1 LSEKEFAYAPQED
14 VQKRANLPSRAIT
27 RAIIPAAGLGTRLLS
42 VTKEQPKEMLA
53 VFAPGRFGGTSL
65 KPVVQLISEQLQTCG
80 IREFCFVVG
89 RGKRAI
95 EDHFD
100 KSYEL
105 EHKLRESGNSEALS
119 EVQRIASM
127 ADIFYIRQKEQL
139 GLGHAILCAKK
150 HVGNEPFAVMLGDDI
165 VVNERPCIGQ
175 LVDVFDEMHSS
186 VVGVEQ
192 VPKSKI
198 HRYGVIKGK
207 KVRDEIYKVY
217 DLVEKPSP
225 EEAPSDLAIIGR
237 YVFQPEIFSFLE
249 KIGPGKN
256 GEYQLTDAMRLLCR
270 KKGMYGL
277 RFKGRRFDIG
287 SKADWVKAT
296 IALSLERKDL
306 ADELRG
312 IHEMLDK
319 KH

>member
-1 LSEKEFAYAPQED
+1 MK
-14 VQKRANLPSRAIT
+14 VV
-27 RAIIPAAGLGTRLLS
+27 IPAAGMGIRFLPA
-42 VTKEQPKEMLA
+42 TKAQPKEML
-53 VFAPGRFGGTSL
+53 
-65 KPVVQLISEQLQTCG
+65 PVVDKPAIQY
-80 IREFCFVVG
+80 VVEEAVASGMTDIIIITG

-105 EHKLRESGNSEALS
+105 EHKLRESGNTEALA

-139 GLGHAILCAKK
+139 GLGHAILTAKK

-165 VVNERPCIGQ
+165 VVNEKPCIGQ
-175 LVDVFDEMHSS
+175 LVDVFDEMGAS

-207 KVRDEIYKVY
+207 RVKDSIYKVD
-217 DLVEKPSP
+217 DLVEKPSAD
-225 EEAPSDLAIIGR
+225 EAPSDLAIIGR
-237 YVFQPEIFSFLE
+237 YVFQPEIFKALE
-249 KIGPGKN
+249 KIGVGKG

-270 KKGMYGL
+270 KQGLYGL

-287 SKADWVKAT
+287 SKADWVRAT
-296 IALSLERKDL
+296 VALSMERKDL
-306 ADELRG
+306 AEELGQSFELMR
-312 IHEMLDK
+312 K
-319 KH
+319 RR

>member
-1 LSEKEFAYAPQED
+1 MAASCSFSAMK
-14 VQKRANLPSRAIT
+14 VV
-27 RAIIPAAGLGTRLLS
+27 IPAAGLGVRFLPA
-42 VTKEQPKEMLA
+42 TKAQPKEML
-53 VFAPGRFGGTSL
+53 
-65 KPVVQLISEQLQTCG
+65 PVVDKPAIQY
-80 IREFCFVVG
+80 VVEEAVASGMTDIIIITG

-105 EHKLRESGNSEALS
+105 EHKLRESGNSEALA

-165 VVNERPCIGQ
+165 VVSDRPCIGQ
-175 LVDVFDEMHSS
+175 LVEVFEDVGAS

-192 VPKSKI
+192 VPRSKI

-207 KVRDEIYKVY
+207 RVKDDIYKVE

-225 EEAPSDLAIIGR
+225 AEAPSDLAIIGR
-237 YVFQPEIFSFLE
+237 YVLGPEIFGFLE
-249 KIGPGKN
+249 KIGPGKG

-270 KKGMYGL
+270 KTGL
-277 RFKGRRFDIG
+277 FGLKFKGRRFDIG
-287 SKADWVKAT
+287 SKADWIRAT
-296 IALSLERKDL
+296 VALSMERADL
-306 ADELRG
+306 AEELRSS
-312 IHEMLDK
+312 MDQLRK
-319 KH
+319 RR

>member
-1 LSEKEFAYAPQED
+1 MFFQTMK
-14 VQKRANLPSRAIT
+14 VV
-27 RAIIPAAGLGTRLLS
+27 IPAAGMGIRFLPA
-42 VTKEQPKEMLA
+42 TKSQPKEML
-53 VFAPGRFGGTSL
+53 
-65 KPVVQLISEQLQTCG
+65 PVVDKPAIQY
-80 IREFCFVVG
+80 VVEEAVASGMTDIIIITG

-105 EHKLRESGNSEALS
+105 EHKLRESGNSEALA

-150 HVGNEPFAVMLGDDI
+150 HIGNEPFAVMLGDDI
-165 VVNERPCIGQ
+165 VVSDKPCIGQ
-175 LVDVFDEMHSS
+175 LVDVFDDVKAS

-198 HRYGVIKGK
+198 QRYGVIKGRRVK
-207 KVRDEIYKVY
+207 DDIYKVD

-237 YVFQPEIFSFLE
+237 YVFQPDIFQSLE
-249 KIGPGKN
+249 KIGPGKG
-256 GEYQLTDAMRLLCR
+256 GEYQLTDAMRLVCR
-270 KKGMYGL
+270 KSGLYGVK
-277 RFKGRRFDIG
+277 FKGRRFDIG
-287 SKADWVKAT
+287 SKADWVRAT
-296 IALSLERKDL
+296 ITLSMERKDL
-306 ADELRG
+306 ADELRSAPELYTKR
-312 IHEMLDK
+312 H
-319 KH
+319 

>member
-1 LSEKEFAYAPQED
+1 MK
-14 VQKRANLPSRAIT
+14 VV
-27 RAIIPAAGLGTRLLS
+27 IPAAGLGIRFLPA
-42 VTKEQPKEMLA
+42 TKAQPKEML
-53 VFAPGRFGGTSL
+53 
-65 KPVVQLISEQLQTCG
+65 PVVDKPAIQY
-80 IREFCFVVG
+80 VVEEAVASGMTDIIIITG

-105 EHKLRESGNSEALS
+105 EHKLRELGNSEALS

-175 LVDVFDEMHSS
+175 LVEAFEEVGSS

-192 VPKSKI
+192 VPRSRI
-198 HRYGVIKGK
+198 SRYGVIKGK
-207 KVRDEIYKVY
+207 RFRDDLYKVE
-217 DLVEKPSP
+217 DLVEKPAAD
-225 EEAPSDLAIIGR
+225 EAPSDLAIIGR
-237 YVFQPEIFSFLE
+237 YVFQPEIFTFLE
-249 KIGPGKN
+249 KIGPGKG

-270 KKGMYGL
+270 RKGLYGL
-277 RFKGRRFDIG
+277 KFKGRRFDIG
-287 SKADWVKAT
+287 SKADYVRAT
-296 IALSLERKDL
+296 IALSMERKDL
-306 ADELRG
+306 ADELRQSPD
-312 IHEMLDK
+312 LFRK
-319 KH
+319 R

>member
-1 LSEKEFAYAPQED
+1 MPGQ
-14 VQKRANLPSRAIT
+14 AIRKGLYGCQMFIRT
-27 RAIIPAAGLGTRLLS
+27 MKVVIPAAGMGIRFLPA
-42 VTKEQPKEMLA
+42 TKAQPKEML
-53 VFAPGRFGGTSL
+53 
-65 KPVVQLISEQLQTCG
+65 PVVDKPAIQY
-80 IREFCFVVG
+80 VVEEAVASGMTDIIIITG

-105 EHKLRESGNSEALS
+105 EHKLRESGNSEALA

-150 HVGNEPFAVMLGDDI
+150 HIGNEPFAVMLGDDI
-165 VVNERPCIGQ
+165 VVSDKPCIGQ
-175 LVDVFDEMHSS
+175 LVDVFDDVKAS

-198 HRYGVIKGK
+198 QRYGVIKGRRVK
-207 KVRDEIYKVY
+207 DDIYKVD

-237 YVFQPEIFSFLE
+237 YVFQPDIFSSLE
-249 KIGPGKN
+249 KIGPGKG
-256 GEYQLTDAMRLLCR
+256 GEYQLTDAMRLVCR
-270 KKGMYGL
+270 KSGLYGL
-277 RFKGRRFDIG
+277 KFKGRRFDIG
-287 SKADWVKAT
+287 SKADWIRAT
-296 IALSLERKDL
+296 VALSMERKDL
-306 ADELRG
+306 ADELKSAPEFAIR
-312 IHEMLDK
+312 

>member
-1 LSEKEFAYAPQED
+1 MK
-14 VQKRANLPSRAIT
+14 VV
-27 RAIIPAAGLGTRLLS
+27 IPAAGMGIRFLPA
-42 VTKEQPKEMLA
+42 TKAQPKEML
-53 VFAPGRFGGTSL
+53 
-65 KPVVQLISEQLQTCG
+65 PVVDKPAIQY
-80 IREFCFVVG
+80 VVEEAVASGMTDIIIITG

-105 EHKLRESGNSEALS
+105 EHKLRESGNSEALA

-139 GLGHAILCAKK
+139 GLGHAILMAKK

-165 VVNERPCIGQ
+165 VISDRPCIGQ
-175 LVDVFDEMHSS
+175 LVDVFDNVGSS

-207 KVRDEIYKVY
+207 RIKDDIFKVD
-217 DLVEKPSP
+217 DLVEKPSAS
-225 EEAPSDLAIIGR
+225 EAPSDMAIIGR
-237 YVFQPEIFSFLE
+237 YVFRPEIFKALE
-249 KIGPGKN
+249 KIGVGKG

-270 KKGMYGL
+270 KSGLYGL

-287 SKADWVKAT
+287 SKADYVRAT
-296 IALSLERKDL
+296 VALSLERKDL
-306 ADELRG
+306 AEELGPAFESMVRR
-312 IHEMLDK
+312 K
-319 KH
+319 Q

>member
-1 LSEKEFAYAPQED
+1 MK
-14 VQKRANLPSRAIT
+14 VV
-27 RAIIPAAGLGTRLLS
+27 IPAAGMGIRFLPA
-42 VTKEQPKEMLA
+42 TKAQPKEML
-53 VFAPGRFGGTSL
+53 
-65 KPVVQLISEQLQTCG
+65 PVVDKPAIQY
-80 IREFCFVVG
+80 VVEEAVASGMTDIIIITG

-105 EHKLRESGNSEALS
+105 EHKLRESGNTEALA

-139 GLGHAILCAKK
+139 GLGHAILMAKK
-150 HVGNEPFAVMLGDDI
+150 HIGNEPFAVMLGDDI
-165 VVNERPCIGQ
+165 VMSERPCIGQ
-175 LVDVFDEMHSS
+175 LVDVFDKMGSS

-192 VPKSKI
+192 VPKSKL

-207 KVRDEIYKVY
+207 RVRDDIYKVD

-237 YVFQPEIFSFLE
+237 YVFQPEIFKALE
-249 KIGPGKN
+249 KIGVGKG

-270 KKGMYGL
+270 KGGLYGL

-287 SKADWVKAT
+287 SKADYVRAT
-296 IALSLERKDL
+296 VALSMERKDL
-306 ADELRG
+306 GEELGLSLESIVRRR
-312 IHEMLDK
+312 
-319 KH
+319 